1 MKERETIEIKL
12 PKKLLYKLMLMA
24 HEQDI
29 TLNQLIENILVKTI
43 DEYKEDKIT
52 THEKHQEWLKKVR
65 KTEY

>member
-1 MKERETIEIKL
+1 MKETIEIKL

-43 DEYKEDKIT
+43 KEHKEDRIT
-52 THEKHQEWLKKVR
+52 THEKQQEWVKKVR

>member
-1 MKERETIEIKL
+1 M
-12 PKKLLYKLMLMA
+12 MMA

-43 DEYKEDKIT
+43 KEHKEDKIT
-52 THEKHQEWLKKVR
+52 THEKQQEWVKKVR

>member
-1 MKERETIEIKL
+1 MTKETIEIKL

-29 TLNQLIENILVKTI
+29 TLNQLIENILMQTI
-43 DEYKEDKIT
+43 KEDKLS
-52 THEKHQEWLKKVR
+52 THEKQQEWVKNVR

>member
-1 MKERETIEIKL
+1 MKETIEIRL
-12 PKKLLYKLMLMA
+12 PKKLLYKLMMMA

-43 DEYKEDKIT
+43 KEHKEDRIT
-52 THEKHQEWLKKVR
+52 THEKQQEWVKKVR

>member
-1 MKERETIEIKL
+1 MTKETIEIKL
-12 PKKLLYKLMLMA
+12 PKKLLYKLMMMA

-43 DEYKEDKIT
+43 KEHKEDRIT
-52 THEKHQEWLKKVR
+52 THEKQQEWVKKVR

>member
-1 MKERETIEIKL
+1 MKETIEIKL

-43 DEYKEDKIT
+43 KEHKEDRIT
-52 THEKHQEWLKKVR
+52 THEKQQEWVKNVR